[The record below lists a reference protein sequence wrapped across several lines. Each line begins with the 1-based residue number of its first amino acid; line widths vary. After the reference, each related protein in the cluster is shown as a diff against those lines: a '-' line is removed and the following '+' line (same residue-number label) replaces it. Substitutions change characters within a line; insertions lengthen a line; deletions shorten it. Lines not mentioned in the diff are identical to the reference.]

1 MPSKRSQVT
10 RHVQPHPGQPAATAI
25 TARHLLDGG
34 RLTTAGN
41 PVHQRTD
48 RTERK
53 EIAVL
58 VIYEPGEDNHHDP
71 LVTEADVTGLYRPE
85 AAAVASQST
94 TTRIGTEN
102 MTDD

>member
-1 MPSKRSQVT
+1 
-10 RHVQPHPGQPAATAI
+10 
-25 TARHLLDGG
+25 
-34 RLTTAGN
+34 
-41 PVHQRTD
+41 
-48 RTERK
+48 
-53 EIAVL
+53 VL

-102 MTDD
+102 ITDD